1 MTAPRLPTQ
10 SEDLLTRAANCV
22 RPLLIP
28 SNPVGERLRTFWAGV
43 VAARDLGATD
53 VVEEEFLRLARDSGL
68 SADLGSHADADLR
81 HIIRWAMLDQNPFQ

>member
-1 MTAPRLPTQ
+1 MTAPRLSTQ
-10 SEDLLTRAANCV
+10 AGDLLTRAANCV
-22 RPLLIP
+22 RPLLNP

-68 SADLGSHADADLR
+68 YADLGLHADADLR
-81 HIIRWAMLDQNPFQ
+81 HVIRWAMLDQNPFQ